1 MSLENARHQ
10 DPGSDEAGENGMPA
24 VSAAQRVY
32 EALRRQIIALDMPPG
47 TVLARN
53 DLTVRFGV
61 SQTPIREALQKLE
74 QDGLVRIY
82 PQSRTVVRR
91 IDVKQL
97 NETHFLRVAVECE
110 VVRRLA
116 KAPPADVIRRARA
129 IVQMQ
134 NTLVGDIAQMDMFN
148 DLDRSFHQTLYRGVG
163 VGSIQDMVTS
173 KLGHLARCQRLELPK
188 EGKMANIVA
197 AHVAIL
203 DAIETGNPETADEAM
218 RRHLSGTIARVDDLR
233 AENPDFF
240 TQDASWSL

>member
-1 MSLENARHQ
+1 MSLEYAYR
-10 DPGSDEAGENGMPA
+10 PGTSETGQGGVAA

-32 EALRRQIIALDMPPG
+32 DALRRQIIGLEMPPG

-53 DLTVRFGV
+53 ELTLRFGV

-97 NETHFLRVAVECE
+97 YETHFLRVAVECE

-116 KAPPADVIRRARA
+116 AAQRPDVIKRARA

-134 NTLVGDIAQMDMFN
+134 NALVGDIAQMDMYN
-148 DLDRSFHQTLYRGVG
+148 DLDRTFHQTLYRGVG
-163 VGSIQDMVTS
+163 VGAIQELVGS
-173 KLGHLARCQRLELPK
+173 KLGHLARCQRMELPK
-188 EGKMANIVA
+188 KGKMADIVE
-197 AHVAIL
+197 AHTAIL
-203 DAIETGNPETADEAM
+203 DAIESGDPEAADQAM
-218 RRHLSGTIARVDDLR
+218 RRHLSGTISRVDDLR
-233 AENPDFF
+233 AERPEYF
-240 TQDASWSL
+240 TQDDNLYR